1 MKKVLLLS
9 LLAVF
14 GCEDE
19 RFSSSDLKNYLHGKW
34 RASYMVY
41 SDAPSDTIKNKGNY
55 LYIFSGDSLISGSE
69 DWINVK
75 EKIPYHVRRNGVI
88 YKNDKRLY
96 LTTDGKKGMVLKI
109 KVIST
114 VRCEWIAKDTN
125 IILTTGLERVK

>member
-1 MKKVLLLS
+1 MTLL
-9 LLAVF
+9 
-14 GCEDE
+14 
-19 RFSSSDLKNYLHGKW
+19 
-34 RASYMVY
+34 
-41 SDAPSDTIKNKGNY
+41 NY

-75 EKIPYHVRRNGVI
+75 EKIPYRVRRNGVI

-114 VRCEWIAKDTN
+114 VRCEWIAKDTK